1 MATLANSYDPAT
13 CDALVSVSPRTSI
26 EQAAWLMREHDVGA
40 LPVVDRDVLVG
51 IVTDRDMVV
60 RGLAERR
67 DGWISRVSDIMTT
80 EVFTCRSDDEPHVAA
95 MIMALRQVRRVL
107 VVDEAGR
114 LTGIVSLAD
123 LVRDT
128 CEGADFAIRQVSAP
142 TRTYPPA

>member
-1 MATLANSYDPAT
+1 
-13 CDALVSVSPRTSI
+13 
-26 EQAAWLMREHDVGA
+26 MREHDVGA